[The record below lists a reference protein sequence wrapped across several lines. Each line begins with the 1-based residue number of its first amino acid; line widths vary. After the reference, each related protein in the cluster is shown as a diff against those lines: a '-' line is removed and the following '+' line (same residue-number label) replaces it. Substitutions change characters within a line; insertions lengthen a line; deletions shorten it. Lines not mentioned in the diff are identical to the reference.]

1 MKRISV
7 VIMAFAPLF
16 AQPVLADSDGY
27 FCTGKGYIAFETS
40 FSWPENTH
48 RLRVVRFGSDI
59 GIVESEPLVLED
71 FQTHGMRCEEG
82 RIELL
87 GWEFKY
93 IVDASDLA
101 RPMMKKKIK
110 PSKPGEP
117 LPGFASRNL
126 GNSAKPG
133 VVRLSSNDARFQF
146 ELVIA
151 RTARTFDAGVEDYT
165 VSALVQRGGLTI
177 LKSVVLFAGFRPRPT
192 GE

>member
-7 VIMAFAPLF
+7 VIMAFALLF

-93 IVDASDLA
+93 IVDASNLA
-101 RPMMKKKIK
+101 RPKMKKKVK
-110 PSKPGEP
+110 LSKPGGP
-117 LPGFASRNL
+117 APGFTSGNL

-133 VVRLSSNDARFQF
+133 VVRLTSNDAQFQF

-151 RTARTFDAGVEDYT
+151 RTAGKVDHDWKNYT
-165 VSALVQRGGLTI
+165 VSVLIRRSASKI
-177 LKSVVLFAGFRPRPT
+177 YESVNLFTGFLWRTT